1 MVTDHFIKWVLL
13 LGVFIT
19 CIGVVPD
26 SDAQTFGRIF
36 STPDERASLD
46 SQRDAMLK
54 DMTEAERLAAL
65 RAPVLETVV
74 DVQPTMI
81 QMGGIVRRSD
91 GTHTVWL
98 NGVPVSERE
107 LPANVQLDMLSG
119 LGVLRVRTPTD
130 VYSLR
135 PGQTLNAT
143 TGELRESYQVTQEQI
158 AAINAELSQRQ
169 ADLGQSA
176 DSAAVEVE
184 AGSTADAEVE
194 DMPLSDEDQSTM
206 DTVLDTLRMLQEAR
220 ELQES
225 LQ

>member
-1 MVTDHFIKWVLL
+1 MVTDHFSRWVLS
-13 LGVFIT
+13 LGIFMA

-26 SDAQTFGRIF
+26 ADAQSFGRIF
-36 STPDERASLD
+36 STAQERASLD
-46 SQRDAMLK
+46 SQRDAMLR

-74 DVQPTMI
+74 EVQPSMI

-119 LGVLRVRTPTD
+119 LGVLLVSTPTET
-130 VYSLR
+130 YSLR

-143 TGELRESYQVTQEQI
+143 TGELRESYEVTPEQI
-158 AAINAELSQRQ
+158 AAINAEISQRQ
-169 ADLGQSA
+169 ADVGQATDPTPIENAA
-176 DSAAVEVE
+176 DSPSA
-184 AGSTADAEVE
+184 ADAES
-194 DMPLSDEDQSTM
+194 DQLSDEEQSTM
-206 DTVLDTLRMLQEAR
+206 DTVLDTLRMLQEAS

>member
-1 MVTDHFIKWVLL
+1 MVTDYVVKCVLS
-13 LGVFIT
+13 LGI
-19 CIGVVPD
+19 IIAGVVVAPD
-26 SDAQTFGRIF
+26 SDAQSFGRIF

-46 SQRDAMLK
+46 SQRDAMLR

-65 RAPVLETVV
+65 SAPVLETVV

-143 TGELRESYQVTQEQI
+143 TGELRESYQVTPEQI

-169 ADLGQSA
+169 ADVVQAA
-176 DSAAVEVE
+176 DSAPIDANT
-184 AGSTADAEVE
+184 GSATDAEVE
-194 DMPLSDEDQSTM
+194 DKPLSDEEQSTM

>member
-1 MVTDHFIKWVLL
+1 MVTDYCMKWVLT
-13 LGVFIT
+13 LGIIIASTLIT
-19 CIGVVPD
+19 AE

-36 STPDERASLD
+36 STADERASLD
-46 SQRDAMLK
+46 SQRDAMLR

-74 DVQPTMI
+74 AVQPTMI

-119 LGVLRVRTPTD
+119 LGVLRVSTPTET
-130 VYSLR
+130 YSLR

-143 TGELRESYQVTQEQI
+143 TGELRESYQVTPEQI
-158 AAINAELSQRQ
+158 AAINAEISQRQ
-169 ADLGQSA
+169 ADVGQA
-176 DSAAVEVE
+176 TDSAPIVAE
-184 AGSTADAEVE
+184 AGNATDADVE
-194 DMPLSDEDQSTM
+194 DEQLSDQEQSTM

>member
-1 MVTDHFIKWVLL
+1 MVTDYCMKWVLT
-13 LGVFIT
+13 LGIFIAST
-19 CIGVVPD
+19 LITAA

-36 STPDERASLD
+36 STADERASLD
-46 SQRDAMLK
+46 SQRDAMLR

-74 DVQPTMI
+74 AVQPTMI

-119 LGVLRVRTPTD
+119 LGVLRVSTPTET
-130 VYSLR
+130 YSLR

-143 TGELRESYQVTQEQI
+143 TGELRESYQVTPEQI
-158 AAINAELSQRQ
+158 AAINAEISQRQ
-169 ADLGQSA
+169 ADVGQA
-176 DSAAVEVE
+176 TDSAPIVAE
-184 AGSTADAEVE
+184 AGNATDADVE
-194 DMPLSDEDQSTM
+194 DEQLSDQEQSTM